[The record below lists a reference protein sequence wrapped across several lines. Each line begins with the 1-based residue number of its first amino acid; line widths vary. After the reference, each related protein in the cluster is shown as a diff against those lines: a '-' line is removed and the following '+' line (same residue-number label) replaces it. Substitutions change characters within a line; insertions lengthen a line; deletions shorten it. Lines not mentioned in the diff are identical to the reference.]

1 MNPRNCITITVG
13 PTKTVHFL
21 KHMTRKDVKYLQE
34 TVLYTVRPQYFY
46 TYTIGTHII
55 LLRTDGLNK
64 ALCQSATALFVVVGC
79 GSVISEN

>member
-34 TVLYTVRPQYFY
+34 TVLYTVRP
-46 TYTIGTHII
+46 
-55 LLRTDGLNK
+55 
-64 ALCQSATALFVVVGC
+64 
-79 GSVISEN
+79 